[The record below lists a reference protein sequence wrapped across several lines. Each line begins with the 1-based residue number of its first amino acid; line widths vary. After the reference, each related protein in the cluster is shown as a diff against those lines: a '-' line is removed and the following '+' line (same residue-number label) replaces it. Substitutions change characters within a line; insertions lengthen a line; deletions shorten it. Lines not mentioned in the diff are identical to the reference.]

1 MSQENVE
8 AAKAQYER
16 WNAGEFEKW
25 IKAFHPAAEYV
36 SSVTAGLYGQGEYH
50 GREGL
55 QRFID
60 QYLDAWSTSDL
71 SRSDTSPV
79 DEHVVVVMR
88 AIGRGRGSGATVEHE
103 LAHVWTFRDGLATRH
118 RSYAASEQALEA
130 VGLRE

>member
-8 AAKAQYER
+8 LAKAQYER

-25 IKAFHPAAEYV
+25 IEAFHPAAEFV

-60 QYLDAWSTSDL
+60 QYLDAWEYFRL
-71 SRSDTSPV
+71 EPLRYVPA

-88 AIGRGRGSGATVEHE
+88 AVGRGRGSGATVEHE

-118 RSYAASEQALEA
+118 RSFTATDQALDA